1 MRKHTTRKKAL
12 IAWHFVTD
20 ERRLQYDASHLT
32 VEAGWVY
39 CTKAP
44 IELCVSGMHASIHP
58 MDALT
63 YAPGPVLCR
72 VAVWGDVVIGKD
84 KIVGRNRE
92 ILAVHDVSRELRLF
106 ACWCARKFWHLMTDE
121 RSRKAVEVA
130 ERFAIGEATEEEL
143 FDAGEDAAVV
153 AISKSA
159 LCNPYA
165 VWTPLREAARTCA
178 KAADYA
184 AVRENVGDDLSVI
197 YRDEFERRMLAVFGE
212 KI

>member
-1 MRKHTTRKKAL
+1 MRKHITRKNAL
-12 IAWHFVTD
+12 LAWHFVAD
-20 ERRLQYDASHLT
+20 DRRLQFDASHLT
-32 VEAGWVY
+32 VESGWVY
-39 CTKAP
+39 YTDAP
-44 IELCVSGMHASIHP
+44 IDLCESGMHASIHP

-63 YAPGPVLCR
+63 YAPGPVMCR

-84 KIVGRNRE
+84 KIAGRNRE

-106 ACWCARKFWHLMTDE
+106 ACWCARKVWHLLTDE

-143 FDAGEDAAVV
+143 FDAGEDAATV

-159 LCNPYA
+159 LCNPHA